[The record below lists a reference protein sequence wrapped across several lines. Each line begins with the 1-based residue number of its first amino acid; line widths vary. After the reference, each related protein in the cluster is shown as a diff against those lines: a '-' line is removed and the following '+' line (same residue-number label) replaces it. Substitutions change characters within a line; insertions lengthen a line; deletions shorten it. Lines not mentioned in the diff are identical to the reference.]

1 MIKYVELLD
10 IDKIKEV
17 YKMIRGNTKNKNKLY
32 KFEFFYLCN
41 IVSIYSILKAKK
53 YSHNNYNI
61 FLIQEPKYRI
71 IMSEIMSDKIVNHL
85 ISKYVLSPLIEPKLI
100 EQNVATRKNKG
111 TKEGLKYVKMYI
123 NKLKFNNEKIYVLK
137 CDIKKY
143 FYNIDYE
150 IMLDKIKN
158 IGIDNDIF
166 KIIENI
172 VNSTYE
178 EYVNNNI
185 IKIKNN
191 EIKRINNLNIS
202 NKANRVE
209 ELLNIPTYAK
219 GKGLPIGNMTSQI
232 LAIYYLND
240 LDHFIKEKLH
250 CKYYVRYMD
259 DFVIFDTD
267 KERLKELKNILS
279 EKLKDVKL
287 ELNDKTNIYDL
298 SKGFNFLGYKFILVG
313 KKLIVKINNQTKRRI
328 KKRIKKLEKRTDFNK
343 SVIKASYRGYLSFA
357 NSGNL
362 IYKLHL

>member
-1 MIKYVELLD
+1 
-10 IDKIKEV
+10 
-17 YKMIRGNTKNKNKLY
+17 
-32 KFEFFYLCN
+32 
-41 IVSIYSILKAKK
+41 
-53 YSHNNYNI
+53 
-61 FLIQEPKYRI
+61 
-71 IMSEIMSDKIVNHL
+71 
-85 ISKYVLSPLIEPKLI
+85 
-100 EQNVATRKNKG
+100 
-111 TKEGLKYVKMYI
+111 
-123 NKLKFNNEKIYVLK
+123 
-137 CDIKKY
+137 
-143 FYNIDYE
+143 
-150 IMLDKIKN
+150 
-158 IGIDNDIF
+158 
-166 KIIENI
+166 
-172 VNSTYE
+172 
-178 EYVNNNI
+178 
-185 IKIKNN
+185 
-191 EIKRINNLNIS
+191 
-202 NKANRVE
+202 
-209 ELLNIPTYAK
+209 
-219 GKGLPIGNMTSQI
+219 MTSQI